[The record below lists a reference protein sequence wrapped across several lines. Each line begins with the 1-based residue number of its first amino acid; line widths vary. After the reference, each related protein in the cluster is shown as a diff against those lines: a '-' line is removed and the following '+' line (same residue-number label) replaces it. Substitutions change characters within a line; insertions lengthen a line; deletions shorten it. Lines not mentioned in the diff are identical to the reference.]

1 MRLISFNYL
10 QRQRLLIL
18 TLVLM
23 LASVLFS
30 ITAFGFLGFYKTSN
44 AYLGER
50 EDIIAIYNTGSTTPF
65 TGFIPLQLT
74 TRIENISGVLA
85 SSPEITAPALI
96 RGKSV
101 FFRGVIPEEFSKLN
115 PLTMLN
121 GETLKLKDA
130 RSTVVGKRLAGTL
143 NLAVGNKVLVLG
155 ALAERYLELKIKG
168 IYESSSSLDDE
179 AIVPL
184 YVGQWLRGTNY
195 ETISI
200 IRAKIDKSKWTPT
213 LLYEAIAQKAE
224 APQSEGK
231 TKPSPIEEIIPI
243 PNIAINP
250 ENLDVKETQ
259 KFMKTYL
266 DRYGMTQETLLILAT
281 AVFIFASATIFSA
294 SHTLIHQHEHETEVL
309 RSLGASTKTLKL
321 DLIFK
326 VLPWSIAASLIGV
339 LIAEAALLAMESSG
353 VQALSHTIHFQ
364 PDPLLITLNILLVS
378 AIVVLGIMR
387 STKKLKSQ

>member
-1 MRLISFNYL
+1 MKLISFNYL

-30 ITAFGFLGFYKTSN
+30 ITAFGFLGFYKTFN

-50 EDIIAIYNTGSTTPF
+50 EDIIAICNTGSTTPF

-74 TRIENISGVLA
+74 TRVENISGVLA

-155 ALAERYLELKIKG
+155 ALAERYLELEIKG

-200 IRAKIDKSKWTPT
+200 IRVKIDKSKLTPT
-213 LLYEAIAQKAE
+213 LLYEAIAQKTE

-231 TKPSPIEEIIPI
+231 PKPSPIEEIIPI

-281 AVFIFASATIFSA
+281 TVFIFASATIFSA

-309 RSLGASTKTLKL
+309 RSLGASRKTLKL
-321 DLIFK
+321 DLIIK
-326 VLPWSIAASLIGV
+326 ALPWSIAASLIGV
-339 LIAEAALLAMESSG
+339 LIAEAALLAMENSG

-387 STKKLKSQ
+387 STKKLKSK